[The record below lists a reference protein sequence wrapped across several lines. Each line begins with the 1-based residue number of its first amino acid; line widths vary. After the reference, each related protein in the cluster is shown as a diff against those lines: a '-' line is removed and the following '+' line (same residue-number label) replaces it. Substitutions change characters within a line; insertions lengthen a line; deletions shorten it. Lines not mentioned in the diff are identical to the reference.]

1 MSFGK
6 RLKTWLGLGSSAGKA
21 GIPNSGLA
29 PARAVATSSTQT
41 GSRQSDDSTVDVP
54 HGVQVKASISIL
66 TPSCVEIAGT
76 TTFALE
82 AVQALVGR
90 RGLAER
96 DMFECQA
103 MLQRDPTNTVDSNA
117 VDVIVDGERIGCLPG
132 YLAARIDLNTGSA
145 MPVLYQLHTCHEDGK
160 LRAKA
165 YVWMGEGTPEWVHD
179 RQNPAALTAR
189 ERVLETARGH
199 SDLVKEALA
208 AGGSR
213 AAQFQNAMLGGVHYL
228 QLIEPIKQLKR
239 EGRLKEALHWCY
251 IAIESAEKD
260 RQGGTPA
267 PAYTWETAII
277 HRKLGERDQEVA
289 VLKRWLEFCPPR
301 SRADTKIGMRLV
313 KLEASPASK
322 TKPAASSKPSKG

>member
-6 RLKTWLGLGSSAGKA
+6 KLKTWLGLGSSAGKA
-21 GIPNSGLA
+21 RIFKTGLT
-29 PARAVATSSTQT
+29 PTRAVEVPSTQT
-41 GSRQSDDSTVDVP
+41 VSRQSKDPTVEVR
-54 HGVQVKASISIL
+54 HEVHVKTSIAVV

-82 AVQALVGR
+82 AVQALVDR

-103 MLQRDPTNTVDSNA
+103 MLQRDPANTVDSNA
-117 VDVIVDGERIGCLPG
+117 VDVLIDGARVGCLPG
-132 YLAARIDLNTGSA
+132 FLAARIDLNTRTA
-145 MPVLYQLHTCHEDGK
+145 MPVSYQLHTLREDGK

-165 YVWMGEGTPEWVHD
+165 YVWIGEGTPEWVHD
-179 RQNPAALTAR
+179 RQNPPALTAR

-213 AAQFQNAMLGGVHYL
+213 AAQFQNAMVDGIHYL

-289 VLKRWLEFCPPR
+289 VLKRWLEYCPPR
-301 SRADTKIGMRLV
+301 SRDDTKIGMRLV
-313 KLEASPASK
+313 KLEASPAPK
-322 TKPAASSKPSKG
+322 TKPAASSPPSKG